1 VIVRAERLP
10 PVHRSPPAFAARN
23 PRGFFTSPAFRDA
36 PERDWSDVMA
46 VRQDEHLYAAKR
58 YGRYRVIC
66 ESEPEAAAKPAAAHV
81 A

>member
-1 VIVRAERLP
+1 MIVRAERLP

-23 PRGFFTSPAFRDA
+23 PRGFFRRKSSGGS
-36 PERDWSDVMA
+36 PERDWSDVIA